1 MKKILALLLAASCI
15 VVMAALASCDA
26 KTSETTGTTETS
38 ETEAS
43 LEPQATYS
51 CLVSASV
58 RIERKNKTVSFPLSS
73 SMYSDSFIFQSGDGV
88 NGMAGG
94 SALFV
99 SEEIKSER
107 GFSVSTDGDGK
118 TLSLGE
124 IVKKYKN
131 QIQEFYI
138 KSNEVMGILYYG
150 DHTMRLNGFYDED
163 LNLVSVV
170 TDAFF
175 CEAETTYQAYQYDYA
190 VEIFSGLKKG
200 KYLLVVDRARKSTY
214 VGDEFGENETLTKTR
229 NDMILMYVI
238 VD

>member
-1 MKKILALLLAASCI
+1 MKKILALLLAASFI
-15 VVMAALASCDA
+15 IVMAALASCDA
-26 KTSETTGTTETS
+26 KTSETTETS

-73 SMYSDSFIFQSGDGV
+73 FKYSDSFIFWSGDGV
-88 NGMAGG
+88 NSMAGG

-99 SEEIKSER
+99 SEEIKSES

-131 QIQEFYI
+131 QIQEFHI
-138 KSNEVMGILYYG
+138 KSSEVMGIFYFG
-150 DHTMRLNGFYDED
+150 DHTMHLNGFYDED
-163 LNLVSVV
+163 LNMVSVV

-175 CEAETTYQAYQYDYA
+175 VRRRLRIKPINMITRSK
-190 VEIFSGLKKG
+190 FSAG
-200 KYLLVVDRARKSTY
+200 
-214 VGDEFGENETLTKTR
+214 
-229 NDMILMYVI
+229 
-238 VD
+238 